1 MWFFQMLR
9 GQENFLA
16 CKYPALD
23 PQGDGMFYISM
34 DGRRVRSRLVDFAQA
49 VPSTRNVFSALV
61 STTSLFSE
69 ALLKCHLLQGSA
81 PSSPSRK
88 SSLSHLNLQ
97 LVLVKDIRVTYHSP
111 PSTIA
116 ILSAWSPWVNYKP
129 PRAGHR

>member
-1 MWFFQMLR
+1 
-9 GQENFLA
+9 
-16 CKYPALD
+16 
-23 PQGDGMFYISM
+23 MFYISM
-34 DGRRVRSRLVDFAQA
+34 NGRRVRSRLVDFAQA

-69 ALLKCHLLQGSA
+69 ALLKCHLLQGSS

-97 LVLVKDIRVTYHSP
+97 LVLVKDIRVIYHFP

-116 ILSAWSPWVNYKP
+116 ILSAWSPWVNYEP